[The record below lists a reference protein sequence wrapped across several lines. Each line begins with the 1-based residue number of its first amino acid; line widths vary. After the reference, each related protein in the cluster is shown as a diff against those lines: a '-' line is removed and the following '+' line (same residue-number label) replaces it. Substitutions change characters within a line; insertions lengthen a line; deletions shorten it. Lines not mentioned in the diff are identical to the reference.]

1 MQSGASKARKGTEE
15 MQRARTG
22 NVKAISTI
30 DRKTSFSSVR
40 LVSVV
45 TSVVRP
51 SAYIFDQAYLLSI
64 HSHAHGLIQQLSLI
78 RLVPNSIH
86 RDLASYWARHGQ
98 TKGEVYVRPSRSDGG
113 GAYAAYAAH
122 RRGQDYSGSK
132 RVGGEYENRWR
143 VELTHDGRVYGF
155 QQDVGVAWSTDLGS
169 MGYGYNTPASL
180 SVIAYIIALLCSV
193 AVFDVLL
200 PAKPEAYP
208 ILLPQPP
215 AYTPALFPS
224 AELALQLAAPSTF
237 VTTCEPTNQG
247 NASEGKAPEDS
258 EQELQSLVALSS
270 CNYPLINLLTAP
282 SDGSLL
288 GRHNISD
295 AVKERLPLLI
305 ESGESATT
313 PGESSAQQQSRI
325 GAPTSPARDASTLR
339 GPGGQVAGGDTND
352 NNSLRRQL
360 PGTDAIGLATSFD
373 WWKWVSVFAVFFMTG
388 TLARIGILRLRRW
401 KAQQVRKEKSVPK
414 VLAAIP
420 EAETP
425 IDDKNAIVPA
435 LGEVIGASTSSQPH
449 VEVESQ
455 QSRSPDAGGNA
466 LDVYPNTPGSLESL
480 GQNKLPTISP
490 GQESEDLPQRTF
502 KKRRRK
508 RGKGKGKGKSGYED
522 GESDDEVDNEHKQ
535 GSNGSPERSPRLLKN
550 GGLQLEVDAKSL
562 KTQTLGLTTG
572 GSTIKRKDTVLK
584 LDGLKV
590 SDDVLGKLTRPER
603 CLGL

>member
-1 MQSGASKARKGTEE
+1 M
-15 MQRARTG
+15 
-22 NVKAISTI
+22 
-30 DRKTSFSSVR
+30 
-40 LVSVV
+40 
-45 TSVVRP
+45 
-51 SAYIFDQAYLLSI
+51 
-64 HSHAHGLIQQLSLI
+64 
-78 RLVPNSIH
+78 
-86 RDLASYWARHGQ
+86 
-98 TKGEVYVRPSRSDGG
+98 
-113 GAYAAYAAH
+113 
-122 RRGQDYSGSK
+122 
-132 RVGGEYENRWR
+132 
-143 VELTHDGRVYGF
+143 
-155 QQDVGVAWSTDLGS
+155 
-169 MGYGYNTPASL
+169 
-180 SVIAYIIALLCSV
+180 
-193 AVFDVLL
+193 LL
-200 PAKPEAYP
+200 PAKSEAYP

-247 NASEGKAPEDS
+247 NSSEEKAPQDS

-313 PGESSAQQQSRI
+313 SGESSAQQQSHI

-339 GPGGQVAGGDTND
+339 GSSGQVAGRDTND
-352 NNSLRRQL
+352 NNSLRSQL
-360 PGTDAIGLATSFD
+360 PGTDTIGLTTFD

-388 TLARIGILRLRRW
+388 TLARIGILRWRRW
-401 KAQQVRKEKSVPK
+401 KAQQLRQEKSVPK
-414 VLAAIP
+414 VLAAVP
-420 EAETP
+420 EAETS
-425 IDDKNAIVPA
+425 IDGRKAIIPA
-435 LGEVIGASTSSQPH
+435 LGGVIGASTSSQPH
-449 VEVESQ
+449 VEVASQ
-455 QSRSPDAGGNA
+455 QIRSPDAGGNVP
-466 LDVYPNTPGSLESL
+466 DVHPITPGSLESL

-508 RGKGKGKGKSGYED
+508 RGKGKGKGKLGYED
-522 GESDDEVDNEHKQ
+522 GESDDEVDNEHRQ

-562 KTQTLGLTTG
+562 ETQTLGLTTG
-572 GSTIKRKDTVLK
+572 GSTIKRKETVPR

-590 SDDVLGKLTRPER
+590 SDDVLGKLTLVRTMSWPLIQVLSMQDTALKGLS
-603 CLGL
+603 CLKEYFRDGP